1 MRTRTRIHD
10 DISAGVDV
18 SISINGYR
26 VDIEDLAVNVQRLIN
41 AASEFLP
48 DHWLDDDERQSYL
61 RKAVGHLTDMRSFH

>member
-1 MRTRTRIHD
+1 
-10 DISAGVDV
+10 
-18 SISINGYR
+18 
-26 VDIEDLAVNVQRLIN
+26 VNVQRLIN